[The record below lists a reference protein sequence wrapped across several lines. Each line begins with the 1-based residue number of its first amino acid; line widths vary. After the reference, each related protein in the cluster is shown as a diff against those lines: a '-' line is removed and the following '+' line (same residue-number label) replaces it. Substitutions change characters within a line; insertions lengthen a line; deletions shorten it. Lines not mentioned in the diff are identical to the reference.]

1 MSEPAPKLTP
11 GLHLLR
17 FGVLAYY
24 AVVLLLALWAA
35 VSVIGAQACG
45 DGACEGRGVAVVGDW
60 LSAMDPVT
68 LAVASAAFTG
78 VVIAGMV
85 LFAIPWFFYGRD
97 VRRRRLP

>member
-1 MSEPAPKLTP
+1 MPEPPPQLTP
-11 GLHLLR
+11 SLRLLR
-17 FGVLAYY
+17 IGVLAYY
-24 AVVLLLALWAA
+24 ALVLVLALWAA
-35 VSVIGAQACG
+35 VSVVRAEACG
-45 DGACEGRGVAVVGDW
+45 DGGCRGRGVAVVGDW

-85 LFAIPWFFYGRD
+85 LFAIPWFFYGRH